1 MLFCSFFIYI
11 YDDDDGGSAMAILV
25 LTLAFSVIIE
35 NPLMLNIVTVCFI
48 LCDIFWV
55 LKFDSIIKNYLF

>member
-48 LCDIFWV
+48 LCDIF
-55 LKFDSIIKNYLF
+55 